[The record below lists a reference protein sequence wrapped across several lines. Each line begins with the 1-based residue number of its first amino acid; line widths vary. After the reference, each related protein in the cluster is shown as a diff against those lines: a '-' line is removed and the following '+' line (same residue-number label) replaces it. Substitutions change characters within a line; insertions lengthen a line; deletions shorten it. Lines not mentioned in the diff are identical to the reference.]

1 VVHDTFEV
9 NFDGW
14 CNLGVDTYLTAVENE
29 GNNGT
34 RGMMVIN
41 RSSASDGAYSEKG
54 FYLDGGVEYKYS
66 VFVKH
71 NGTGTETFKLSVSYL
86 DSETEE
92 EIRK

>member
-1 VVHDTFEV
+1 MKTREFWQNNGFVVLLGVFFVLPSNISQLYADYEVVHDTFEV

-54 FYLDGGVEYKYS
+54 FYLDV
-66 VFVKH
+66 V
-71 NGTGTETFKLSVSYL
+71 
-86 DSETEE
+86 
-92 EIRK
+92 